1 MIPHDGAIARSGD
14 IATSPESPRNPS
26 VSWGG
31 KDLVTVIQRAPG
43 GPGAAP
49 RPGSGR
55 KQAFGA
61 APGPHSLVWFTI
73 AGGNLSEVFY
83 PSLDRSVLHSLSF
96 VAAAEG
102 VGPLDDGDASH
113 DVKWLEPGIP
123 CFTVETRH
131 PEYSL
136 TTEFM
141 VDPDG
146 NALVIAGHFR
156 PELPDVRLYLQ
167 AVPHDLADGR
177 VLDREP
183 PALAARQGRVW
194 MMLTGPFA
202 RCSAGYLTGSDLL
215 LDLHDNEGRLTAEY
229 EAAPRG
235 HIALGAELALP
246 GGPFQLGLG
255 FGGSL
260 GSAEDAAV
268 AALSR
273 GATAI
278 RESLARAWRAQTN
291 PDRNL
296 LKVAGDGGSL
306 ALSSMAVLRCL
317 EDKRRPGAFI
327 SAPSASAPAARRANV
342 VCNRDLCHIASA
354 LLDAD
359 DAEPALRALAY
370 LETIQRE
377 DGSWPLVYS
386 VAGVAEEGGYDL
398 GQIALPILLAWR
410 LGVAG
415 SLNRDPYPRLV
426 RQAAICLLSLGPTTV
441 ADRWLD
447 GGSGASPSSLS
458 AAIAALLAAAEF
470 ADDAHEPAAA
480 EHLRVVADYWQ
491 GSLERWTF
499 LDAEQRYVRLA
510 ADLETGAQPEE
521 AVSLEV
527 LELVRHGL
535 RRHDDPRVLSTL
547 ARADSELQVP
557 MPDGNGW
564 RRFSRD
570 GADEVEDEAPGSGAD
585 MRRGDTWPLLNGERA
600 HYALAA
606 GEPVLEYLRHLEAC
620 AGPELLLPEH
630 VAGRDSSDDGVA
642 PFGWAHAEYLRL
654 VAAFA
659 RSNLPD
665 RIEPVT
671 RRYAAGIPAR
681 PALVW
686 HHGHRIRRFPC
697 GHPLRI
703 QLKRRGA
710 IVWTADG
717 WATSRV
723 EQTRDTGLG
732 FWVADLATEEV
743 AAGRAVEWT
752 VSYADGRWEG
762 GNYKLTAFAT
772 ALD

>member
-1 MIPHDGAIARSGD
+1 M
-14 IATSPESPRNPS
+14 
-26 VSWGG
+26 
-31 KDLVTVIQRAPG
+31 TVIQRAPG
-43 GPGAAP
+43 GPGTAP
-49 RPGSGR
+49 RPGPSR

-73 AGGNLSEVFY
+73 ADGNLSEVFY
-83 PSLDRSVLHSLSF
+83 PSLDRPVLHSLRF

-102 VGPLDDGDASH
+102 VGPFDDGEAGH
-113 DVKWLEPGIP
+113 GIRWLEPGIP

-136 TTEFM
+136 TTEFI

-146 NALVIAGHFR
+146 NALLITGHFR

-167 AVPHDLADGR
+167 AVPHDLGDGK

-202 RCSAGYLTGSDLL
+202 RCSVGYLNGSDLV

-229 EAAPRG
+229 EAAARG
-235 HIALGAELALP
+235 HIALGAELAIS

-260 GSAEDAAV
+260 GAAEDAAV
-268 AALSR
+268 SALSR
-273 GATAI
+273 GATAN
-278 RESLARAWRAQTN
+278 RESLGRAWRAQTG

-296 LKVAGDGGSL
+296 LKVAGDGGAL
-306 ALSSMAVLRCL
+306 ALSSLAVLRCL
-317 EDKRRPGAFI
+317 EDKRRPGAFV
-327 SAPSASAPAARRANV
+327 SAPSASGPDGRRGNV

-354 LLDAD
+354 LLDAGD
-359 DAEPALRALAY
+359 PEPALRALAY

-377 DGSWPLVYS
+377 DGSWPLRYS
-386 VAGVAEEGGYDL
+386 VSGVAEEGGYDL

-415 SLNRDPYPRLV
+415 ALNRDPYPRLL

-441 ADRWLD
+441 SDRWLD
-447 GGSGASPSSLS
+447 GGTGASPSSLA

-470 ADDAHEPAAA
+470 ADDAHESGAA

-499 LDAEQRYVRLA
+499 LDAQQRYVRLA
-510 ADLETGAQPEE
+510 ADLETGAQPDE
-521 AVSLEV
+521 AVSLEA
-527 LELVRHGL
+527 LELVRRGL

-547 ARADSELQVP
+547 DRADRELQVP
-557 MPDGNGW
+557 LSDGNAW
-564 RRFSRD
+564 RRFSGNA
-570 GADEVEDEAPGSGAD
+570 GADVDDQTPGNGAQVSH
-585 MRRGDTWPLLNGERA
+585 GDAWPLLNGERA

-606 GEPVLEYLRHLEAC
+606 GQPVLEYLRNLEAF

-630 VAGRDSSDDGVA
+630 VGDRDRSDDGAA

-659 RSNLPD
+659 HSNLPD

-671 RRYAAGIPAR
+671 RRYADGLPERA
-681 PALVW
+681 ALVW
-686 HHGHRIRRFPC
+686 HHGHRIRSFPC

-732 FWVADLATEEV
+732 FWVADLATQEV

-762 GNYKLTAFAT
+762 GNYKLTAVST
-772 ALD
+772 TLD